1 MQDVVGSLIK
11 ALLQIYCGIFQ
22 WKNFENRLR
31 FDRIIAVIL
40 LCSFLAHL
48 VEVDGRPVGD
58 GDDVR
63 VHVRTH
69 RRTDNLKT

>member
-31 FDRIIAVIL
+31 FIAVSL
-40 LCSFLAHL
+40 VCSFLAHP